1 MLTINFLGDSITEGA
16 LASCEENTYVR
27 QVGKML
33 DAKVRNY
40 GISATRFAKQIV
52 PSSDPRADL
61 YFASRVDDM
70 ENDADYMIVFGG
82 TNDFGHGDA
91 PIGEMEDNTPDTYLG
106 SLNVL
111 IDKLLKYYKKEQ
123 IKFILPFHRL
133 DEDNPFGDGSK
144 KKSSLVL
151 DGYVFLLKA
160 LLKKRG
166 VEYYDFREEMGP
178 GKDNPLLGDGLHPND
193 DGHKKLAELICQKLK
208 NI

>member
-16 LASCEENTYVR
+16 LASCEEKTYVM
-27 QVGKML
+27 QVGKIL
-33 DAKVRNY
+33 NAKVRNY
-40 GISATRFAKQIV
+40 GISGTRFAKQVV
-52 PSSDPRADL
+52 PTADERMER
-61 YFASRVDDM
+61 YFASRVDEM
-70 ENDADYMIVFGG
+70 KNDADYMIVFGG

-91 PIGEMEDNTPDTYLG
+91 PIGEMEDNTVDTYLG

-123 IKFILPFHRL
+123 IKFIIPFHRV
-133 DEDNPFGDGSK
+133 DENNAFGDGSK

-151 DGYVFLLKA
+151 EGYVFLLET

-178 GKDNPLLGDGLHPND
+178 GDNNPLLGDGLHPND
-193 DGHKKLAELICQKLK
+193 KGHEKLARLICERLRK
-208 NI
+208 